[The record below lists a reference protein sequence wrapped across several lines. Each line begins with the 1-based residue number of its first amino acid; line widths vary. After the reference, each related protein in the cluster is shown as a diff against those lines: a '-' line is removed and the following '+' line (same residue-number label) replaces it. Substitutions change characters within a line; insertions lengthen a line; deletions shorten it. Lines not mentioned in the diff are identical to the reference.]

1 MGVNKKMDFSK
12 IIVLCCIVFVV
23 ALITYIIVKKKDEI
37 KAYILKLDEKI
48 TKHNEKVTSNKKEI
62 KQKDASQEEDK
73 NKTEEN
79 FSKKVIKSQAKA
91 KAVSSNAK
99 DGKELESS
107 NKLKPSKAVEQIR
120 PVLLP
125 PNREAEERDVKL
137 LEMSKRPEMLGTSPQ
152 KALDFKY
159 GSSKMAMQQNV
170 NESPFV
176 SEQRQRTIQNSYAA
190 PRPKNNSNN
199 FISFDKESDNFNP
212 LKRDVKKQFDDI
224 KNFLELPENQSTIQN
239 KGVSYNGKSFNTVNK
254 IDASIFNS
262 PESHYVDYR
271 NTPMQPR
278 TNSTV
283 INSVNNA
290 MQKNFISLPPKFQQT
305 NNTSNVMVTNT
316 KYSRNP
322 STQYGMPSFNVSER
336 EQQEASRYNQDF
348 SLTKEQEDIDLN
360 KLPNN
365 LKKMIIQNILDRK
378 NYD

>member
-1 MGVNKKMDFSK
+1 MDFSK

-79 FSKKVIKSQAKA
+79 SSKKVIKSQAKA

-190 PRPKNNSNN
+190 PRPKNNNNN
-199 FISFDKESDNFNP
+199 FISFDKESYNFNP

>member
-1 MGVNKKMDFSK
+1 MDFSK

-37 KAYILKLDEKI
+37 KAYILKIDEKI
-48 TKHNEKVTSNKKEI
+48 TKHNEKVTNNKKEI

-79 FSKKVIKSQAKA
+79 SSKKVIKPQAQAKA
-91 KAVSSNAK
+91 KAASFNAK

-348 SLTKEQEDIDLN
+348 TLTKEQEDIDLN

>member
-1 MGVNKKMDFSK
+1 MDFSK

>member
-1 MGVNKKMDFSK
+1 MDFSK

-37 KAYILKLDEKI
+37 KAYILKIDEKI
-48 TKHNEKVTSNKKEI
+48 TKHNEKVISNKKEI
-62 KQKDASQEEDK
+62 KQKDTSQEEDK

-79 FSKKVIKSQAKA
+79 SSKKVIKPQAKA